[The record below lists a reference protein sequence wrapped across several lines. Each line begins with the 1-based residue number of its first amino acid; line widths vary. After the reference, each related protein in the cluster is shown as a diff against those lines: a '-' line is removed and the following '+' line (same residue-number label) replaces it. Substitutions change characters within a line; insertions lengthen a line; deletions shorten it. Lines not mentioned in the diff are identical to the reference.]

1 MAIGLIHG
9 TEMRCQCAKQHA
21 PAVFDRRRLNRTVP
35 SCLGDR
41 MEGGVKCVCLDIVD
55 HNPLACSQ
63 NSPAGRVICRRDLPE
78 EIKKL
83 LFEPA
88 MRFDLQ
94 LTLGDIQGS
103 DSAHIGSQQLDCTRE
118 DLTES
123 LGQVAL
129 EPKSR
134 TYLMQARQHGALL
147 YQLPFAMAKG
157 FLRLL
162 ALV

>member
-1 MAIGLIHG
+1 
-9 TEMRCQCAKQHA
+9 
-21 PAVFDRRRLNRTVP
+21 
-35 SCLGDR
+35 
-41 MEGGVKCVCLDIVD
+41 
-55 HNPLACSQ
+55 
-63 NSPAGRVICRRDLPE
+63 
-78 EIKKL
+78 
-83 LFEPA
+83 
-88 MRFDLQ
+88 
-94 LTLGDIQGS
+94 
-103 DSAHIGSQQLDCTRE
+103 CTRE

-162 ALV
+162 ALVEQHTQHESKESDRHHRQLGASHTLHDRHCRIPEAAYAEGDRADDPDRREECTSNREGGLAAGRQPQQQRHDEGARTE